1 MSDAAIILAAITAA
15 AIVYYVD
22 DGRIRLA
29 VVAVLGALMFWRK
42 RPLTLWRKRP
52 NKLEPEPDIAIHP
65 TTINTGQV
73 DTDAQNTDRE
83 IDSIPDARGTDADV
97 RAGLELLDER
107 DRLRR
112 DAKRRAD

>member
-1 MSDAAIILAAITAA
+1 MTDAAIILAAITAA

-42 RPLTLWRKRP
+42 PTE
-52 NKLEPEPDIAIHP
+52 LETDAIHP
-65 TTINTGQV
+65 TIINTDQV

-83 IDSIPDARGTDADV
+83 IDSIPDARGPDADV
-97 RAGLELLDER
+97 RAGLDLLDE
-107 DRLRR
+107 R
-112 DAKRRAD
+112 DAKRRANRNPS

>member
-1 MSDAAIILAAITAA
+1 MTDAAIILAAITAA

-52 NKLEPEPDIAIHP
+52 TELEPDIAMHP
-65 TTINTGQV
+65 MTINTDQV
-73 DTDAQNTDRE
+73 DTDAKNTDRE
-83 IDSIPDARGTDADV
+83 IDSVPNTRGHDDDI
-97 RAGLELLDER
+97 RAELELLDER